1 MKVLGK
7 ETEICLVEED
17 TSIFTIYYS
26 ISEEIWLPFLFD
38 KWELFEVIWM
48 EMGMDWYSNNA
59 FTAVWSNNKKNSYT
73 LSCIVLNVYA
83 PSLT

>member
-1 MKVLGK
+1 MQINTCTMKVLGK

-38 KWELFEVIWM
+38 KWELFEMI
-48 EMGMDWYSNNA
+48 
-59 FTAVWSNNKKNSYT
+59 
-73 LSCIVLNVYA
+73 
-83 PSLT
+83 